1 MSTHAEVLMSPPTPP
16 KPAGERERIPPPQGE
31 TRKDQSQMLAQTP
44 ASLPETITQHTHRHK
59 NKKDVSRSRSPSRRR
74 DLGIPPLRRLR
85 DHSSGAVCPRCSSV
99 PRLINADMDAVDA
112 ENQVELEEKTRLIN
126 QVLELQHT
134 LEDLSA
140 RVDAVKEENL
150 KLKSENQ
157 VLGQYIENLMS
168 ASSVFQTTDTKSKR
182 K

>member
-1 MSTHAEVLMSPPTPP
+1 MEVPLEEEDSTFTNISLADDSELVSEVLNP
-16 KPAGERERIPPPQGE
+16 GEER
-31 TRKDQSQMLAQTP
+31 S
-44 ASLPETITQHTHRHK
+44 
-59 NKKDVSRSRSPSRRR
+59 
-74 DLGIPPLRRLR
+74 
-85 DHSSGAVCPRCSSV
+85 HSTMM
-99 PRLINADMDAVDA
+99 NADMDAVEA

>member
-1 MSTHAEVLMSPPTPP
+1 MVILCMCILLILFSALQTEHSHKKLRT
-16 KPAGERERIPPPQGE
+16 ERIYL
-31 TRKDQSQMLAQTP
+31 TMM
-44 ASLPETITQHTHRHK
+44 
-59 NKKDVSRSRSPSRRR
+59 
-74 DLGIPPLRRLR
+74 
-85 DHSSGAVCPRCSSV
+85 
-99 PRLINADMDAVDA
+99 NADMDAVET
-112 ENQVELEEKTRLIN
+112 ENQIELEEKTRLIN

-182 K
+182 NNSH

>member
-1 MSTHAEVLMSPPTPP
+1 MNKMDGSSKEEEDSTFTNIS
-16 KPAGERERIPPPQGE
+16 
-31 TRKDQSQMLAQTP
+31 LA
-44 ASLPETITQHTHRHK
+44 
-59 NKKDVSRSRSPSRRR
+59 D
-74 DLGIPPLRRLR
+74 DM
-85 DHSSGAVCPRCSSV
+85 DHSSRILYSRPKSLS
-99 PRLINADMDAVDA
+99 PKMMNADMDAVDA

>member
-1 MSTHAEVLMSPPTPP
+1 MRGMDRLSTGEVEDSSFTNISLADDTDRSSKSLHPRAEGLLP
-16 KPAGERERIPPPQGE
+16 K
-31 TRKDQSQMLAQTP
+31 MM
-44 ASLPETITQHTHRHK
+44 
-59 NKKDVSRSRSPSRRR
+59 
-74 DLGIPPLRRLR
+74 
-85 DHSSGAVCPRCSSV
+85 
-99 PRLINADMDAVDA
+99 NADMDAVDA

>member
-1 MSTHAEVLMSPPTPP
+1 MELPSDEEDGTFTNISLADDSEHLSRKRSSKVERAHSTM
-16 KPAGERERIPPPQGE
+16 
-31 TRKDQSQMLAQTP
+31 M
-44 ASLPETITQHTHRHK
+44 
-59 NKKDVSRSRSPSRRR
+59 
-74 DLGIPPLRRLR
+74 
-85 DHSSGAVCPRCSSV
+85 
-99 PRLINADMDAVDA
+99 NADMDAVEA

>member
-1 MSTHAEVLMSPPTPP
+1 MTLGGKSEKETMLEEEKVTQTMEAEVDDGTFTNIS
-16 KPAGERERIPPPQGE
+16 
-31 TRKDQSQMLAQTP
+31 LADDTVDIRFAALYSKQENELFIMNCDID
-44 ASLPETITQHTHRHK
+44 ASVIVSIT
-59 NKKDVSRSRSPSRRR
+59 
-74 DLGIPPLRRLR
+74 G
-85 DHSSGAVCPRCSSV
+85 
-99 PRLINADMDAVDA
+99 DM